1 MPSFNIYG
9 GTPKKTLDLMKSFK
23 EDSIIYAYSNEYL
36 EFKSKFEDT
45 NGKVFHNDF
54 GKNIFKHLVVLLK
67 IIDNEQ
73 VDIVQTQ
80 FSAGEALGY
89 MIKLFRPKIKLL
101 IAFVG
106 AIEPHGIKKYIVNY
120 FYKKA
125 DACVFISE
133 FVKREK
139 ISQFKIINEK
149 KSKVIYNGTELRV
162 DTKED
167 CPTLKHTAL
176 LSVSGLIEIK
186 NINIL
191 VEAMNII
198 VNEMNNKEVFLYVAG
213 DGQERENLENKINKY
228 SLDNHVFLLGYQK
241 NIGSLLQQSDIYLH
255 PCYVEGFGIAVA
267 EAMMAKKPIIVSNDG
282 AMPELIVKDAG
293 LLVDKFDAP
302 AWARA
307 IVKLI
312 ADKKYAQLLATNANI
327 RAKQEFSKEKYVENY
342 KDLYLSLLE
351 QK

>member
-1 MPSFNIYG
+1 
-9 GTPKKTLDLMKSFK
+9 
-23 EDSIIYAYSNEYL
+23 
-36 EFKSKFEDT
+36 
-45 NGKVFHNDF
+45 
-54 GKNIFKHLVVLLK
+54 
-67 IIDNEQ
+67 
-73 VDIVQTQ
+73 
-80 FSAGEALGY
+80 
-89 MIKLFRPKIKLL
+89 
-101 IAFVG
+101 
-106 AIEPHGIKKYIVNY
+106 
-120 FYKKA
+120 
-125 DACVFISE
+125 
-133 FVKREK
+133 
-139 ISQFKIINEK
+139 
-149 KSKVIYNGTELRV
+149 
-162 DTKED
+162 
-167 CPTLKHTAL
+167 
-176 LSVSGLIEIK
+176 
-186 NINIL
+186 
-191 VEAMNII
+191 
-198 VNEMNNKEVFLYVAG
+198 MNNKEVFLYVAG

-293 LLVDKFDAP
+293 LLVDKFDTP